1 MGDAM
6 KLYEVYLLATPLLF
20 GAGALLRGPVS
31 WHGVPKL
38 IKVMAWVFSGSM
50 FLAVATGIPNA
61 TIGLAQGPT
70 ALRTWLVSGAF
81 IVQAGYFLSV
91 TSSSLPFPSGSPK
104 GEPKHG
110 GEKEHQ
116 GTQ

>member
-38 IKVMAWVFSGSM
+38 IKVMAWVFSGIM
-50 FLAVATGIPNA
+50 FLSVATGIPTA
-61 TIGLAQGPT
+61 TTGLAEGPT
-70 ALRTWLVSGAF
+70 AFRTWLVSRAF
-81 IVQAGYFLSV
+81 VLQGGYFLAV
-91 TSSSLPFPSGSPK
+91 ISSSLPFPSGPPK

-110 GEKEHQ
+110 G
-116 GTQ
+116 